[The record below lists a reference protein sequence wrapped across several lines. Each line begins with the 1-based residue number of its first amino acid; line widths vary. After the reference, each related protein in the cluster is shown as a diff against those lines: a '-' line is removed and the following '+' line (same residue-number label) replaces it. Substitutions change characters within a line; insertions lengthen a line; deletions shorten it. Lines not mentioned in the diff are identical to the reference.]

1 MRQRLRLSDSNHGII
16 SYSSVIPL
24 LFKLQTIM
32 LLHMSLPFIGT
43 SHESRVFVISAPITV

>member
-1 MRQRLRLSDSNHGII
+1 MRQRLRLSNSSIGII

-24 LFKLQTIM
+24 VFKLQVIM

-43 SHESRVFVISAPITV
+43 SHESRFFVISALITV